1 MHSLSWKWWWSW
13 CWRWRDAWSSS
24 WQRGEDGWRGK
35 YKERPTHSG
44 NLEHYVMLAPPSP
57 RAPAP
62 SPLRSIR
69 AALAPSSAL
78 KSYWLRRSQLL
89 GTGQERERDAVKQK
103 LLQDSFFYHNS
114 LQRHPEK
121 ADIPSESRC
130 LAPVVLLR
138 LETHLAR
145 GRSRSRNKVRRPSS
159 NLPARARS
167 CWVPKARMSAKI
179 PETHPDTF

>member
-1 MHSLSWKWWWSW
+1 
-13 CWRWRDAWSSS
+13 
-24 WQRGEDGWRGK
+24 
-35 YKERPTHSG
+35 
-44 NLEHYVMLAPPSP
+44 MLAPPSP
-57 RAPAP
+57 RAPTRPRPIASAQHPGCARAVVRPQILLAAP
-62 SPLRSIR
+62 ESAAGDR
-69 AALAPSSAL
+69 A
-78 KSYWLRRSQLL
+78 
-89 GTGQERERDAVKQK
+89 GERERDAVKQK